1 MKKLK
6 LILILIV
13 GLSFEIQAQE
23 LDVNLQIR
31 PRFEYRNGYKQL
43 LQEGQKGTSQI
54 SQRSRLN
61 FNYKQDDLILKLTF
75 QNTRTW
81 GDVAPATVADKNGVA
96 VFEAWAQYNFTE
108 KWSAR
113 MGRQVLS
120 YDNQRILGEM
130 DWAQQGQ
137 SHDALTVSFH
147 DETQKLDFGGA
158 YNSTAENVVQTPYTV
173 ANYKAMQYA
182 WYHNQFN
189 EKLGASFLVLNTG
202 YEFTRNPNT
211 PESKILV
218 DYMQTFGPYL
228 TYKKDK
234 IDTSFWLY
242 GQTGKSTDQQV
253 SAWNAAANINYS
265 ITNSFKAGLGY
276 EFLSGK
282 DSNDGSTVIKSFN
295 PIFGTNHGF
304 NGYMDYFYV
313 GNHLKNV
320 GLQDIFIKLNYNVNK
335 WQFALIPHVFL
346 AAADVVN
353 VPLNEKMDS
362 YLGTEVDAT
371 FGYNFKKDITVTGGY
386 SQMFGSKTM
395 EFIKTGDAGHT
406 NNWAWLMV
414 SVNPRIFSWKK

>member
-6 LILILIV
+6 LILILIA
-13 GLSFEIQAQE
+13 GLSFELQAQE

-61 FNYKQDDLILKLTF
+61 FNYKQEDLIVKLTL

-81 GDVAPATVADKNGVA
+81 GDVTPTAIADKNGVA

-120 YDNQRILGEM
+120 YDNQRILGEQ
-130 DWAQQGQ
+130 DWAQQAE

-147 DETQKLDFGGA
+147 TETQKLDFGGA
-158 YNSTAENVVQTPYTV
+158 YNSTAENIIQTPYTV
-173 ANYKAMQYA
+173 SNYKTLQYA

-189 EKLGASFLVLNTG
+189 EHLGASFLVLNTG
-202 YEFTRNPNT
+202 YEYAPNPN
-211 PESKILV
+211 PDNKLLV
-218 DYMQTFGPYL
+218 DYKQTFGPYL
-228 TYKKDK
+228 AYKTSK
-234 IDTSFWLY
+234 IDTNFWVY
-242 GQTGKSTDQQV
+242 GQTGKSNDLQV
-253 SAWNAAANINYS
+253 SAWNATANFGYN
-265 ITNSFKAGLGY
+265 ITEAFKLGLGY

-282 DSNDGSTVIKSFN
+282 STNDGSTVIKSFN

-313 GNHLKNV
+313 GNHLNSV
-320 GLQDIFIKLNYNVNK
+320 GLQDAFLKLNYNTNK

-362 YLGTEVDAT
+362 YLGTEIDAT

-386 SQMFGSKTM
+386 SQMFGSKTL
-395 EFIKTGDAGHT
+395 EFIKTGEANHT
-406 NNWAWLMV
+406 NNWAWLMI
-414 SVNPRIFSWKK
+414 SVNPKIFSWKK

>member
-182 WYHNQFN
+182 WYHNQIS

-362 YLGTEVDAT
+362 YLGTEIDAT
-371 FGYNFKKDITVTGGY
+371 FGYNFKKDITLTGGY

>member
-6 LILILIV
+6 LILIFLV
-13 GLSFEIQAQE
+13 GLCFETQAQE

-43 LQEGQKGTSQI
+43 LQEGQEGTSQI

-61 FNYKQDDLILKLTF
+61 FNFKQEDLTVKLTL

-81 GDVAPATVADKNGVA
+81 GDVAPAAIADKNGVA
-96 VFEAWAQYNFTE
+96 VFEAWAQYNFTQ

-137 SHDALTVSFH
+137 SHDALTVTYH
-147 DETQKLDFGGA
+147 DEKQKLDFGGA
-158 YNSTAENVVQTPYTV
+158 YNSTAENVLQTPYTV

-189 EKLGASFLVLNTG
+189 TDLSLSFLLLNTG
-202 YEFTRNPNT
+202 YEYANADA
-211 PESKILV
+211 KLLV
-218 DYMQTFGPYL
+218 DYKQTFGPFL
-228 TYKKDK
+228 TYKKGK
-234 IDTSFWLY
+234 IDTNFWAY
-242 GQTGKSTDQQV
+242 GQTGKSTDLQV
-253 SAWNAAANINYS
+253 SAWNAAANFGYQ
-265 ITNSFKAGLGY
+265 ITESFKAGLGY

-282 DSNDGSTVIKSFN
+282 DSNDGGTVIKSFN
-295 PIFGTNHGF
+295 PIFGTNHAF
-304 NGYMDYFYV
+304 NGFMDYFYV
-313 GNHLKNV
+313 GNHLNNV
-320 GLQDIFIKLNYNVNK
+320 GLQDAFLKFNYNVNK
-335 WQFALIPHVFL
+335 WQFALSPHIFL
-346 AAADVVN
+346 SAADVVT
-353 VPLNEKMDS
+353 PLNEKLDS
-362 YLGTEVDAT
+362 YLGTEIDAT

-395 EFIKTGDAGHT
+395 EFIKNGDAGHT

>member
-43 LQEGQKGTSQI
+43 LQEGQEGTSQI

-61 FNYKQDDLILKLTF
+61 FNYKQEDLIVKLTL

-81 GDVAPATVADKNGVA
+81 GDVAPTAPADKNGVA

-120 YDNQRILGEM
+120 YDNQRILGEQ
-130 DWAQQGQ
+130 DWGQQAQ
-137 SHDALTVSFH
+137 SHDALTVSYH
-147 DETQKLDFGGA
+147 TEKQKLDFGGA

-173 ANYKAMQYA
+173 ASYKTLQYA

-189 EKLGASFLVLNTG
+189 SELGLSFLVLNTG
-202 YEFTRNPNT
+202 YEYAPLPAPAT
-211 PESKILV
+211 KLLV

-228 TYKKDK
+228 TYKKGK

-253 SAWNAAANINYS
+253 SAWNAAANIGYN
-265 ITNSFKAGLGY
+265 ITDAFKLGLGY

-320 GLQDIFIKLNYNVNK
+320 GLQDAFLKLNYNVNK

-346 AAADVVN
+346 AAADVAT
-353 VPLNEKMDS
+353 PLPANEKLDS
-362 YLGTEVDAT
+362 YLGTEIDAT
-371 FGYNFKKDITVTGGY
+371 FGYNFKKNITVTGGY
-386 SQMFGSKTM
+386 SQMFGSSTL
-395 EFIKTGDAGHT
+395 EFVKGGEANHT
-406 NNWAWLMV
+406 NNWAWLMI
-414 SVNPRIFSWKK
+414 SVDPRIFSWKK